1 MMCAVWQVSSLVLKP
16 TTVELDMATLSGV
29 TSSRSPQSAN
39 SWLGSYKPKPHARLR
54 LFCFPYAGGGASIY
68 QTWADKLPDT
78 VEVCPVQLPGRE
90 SRMKEKPFTD
100 MILLI
105 KALAAALIPLQDRPY
120 AFFGHSMGALI
131 SFELARYLR
140 SHQSPLPIHLFLSGR
155 GAPQITGPETA
166 KSDLPEEEFI
176 EELIRLNGTPREV
189 LDNPELMLMMIPL
202 LRADFLLF
210 ESYAY
215 VVEPPL
221 DCPISVFGGLQDH
234 EIGPEKLEGWREQT
248 TEGFVRRMLPGDHFF
263 LHSQR
268 AVLLRLLAQELYTHL
283 ESTV

>member
-1 MMCAVWQVSSLVLKP
+1 M
-16 TTVELDMATLSGV
+16 TTSSGV
-29 TSSRSPQSAN
+29 TSSPGTQSAN
-39 SWLGSYKPKPHARLR
+39 SWLASYKPKPRARLR

-68 QTWADKLPDT
+68 QTWAEKLPDA

-90 SRMKEKPFTD
+90 ARTRERPFTD
-100 MILLI
+100 VILLI
-105 KALAAALIPLQDRPY
+105 EALAAALLPLLDKPY
-120 AFFGHSMGALI
+120 AFFGHSMGGLI

-140 SHQSPLPIHLFLSGR
+140 RHQSPLPIHLFISGR
-155 GAPQITGPETA
+155 GAPQLTGPETA

-189 LDNPELMLMMIPL
+189 IDNQELMLIMIPL
-202 LRADFLLF
+202 LRADFLLC

-215 VVEPPL
+215 AGEPPL

-234 EIGPEKLEGWREQT
+234 ETGPEKLEGWREQT
-248 TEGFVRRMLPGDHFF
+248 TRGFVGRMLPGDHFF
-263 LHSQR
+263 FHSQR

-283 ESTV
+283 QSTV

>member
-1 MMCAVWQVSSLVLKP
+1 M
-16 TTVELDMATLSGV
+16 
-29 TSSRSPQSAN
+29 SRVGAQTAN
-39 SWLGSYKPKPHARLR
+39 IWLGSYKPNPRARLR

-68 QTWADKLPDT
+68 QTWAEQLPDT
-78 VEVCPVQLPGRE
+78 VEVCPVQLPARGARTRE
-90 SRMKEKPFTD
+90 RPFTD
-100 MILLI
+100 VTLLI
-105 KALAAALIPLQDRPY
+105 EALAAALLPLLDKPY
-120 AFFGHSMGALI
+120 AFFGHSMGGLI

-140 SHQSPLPIHLFLSGR
+140 RRQSPLPIHLFISGR
-155 GAPQITGPETA
+155 GAPQLAGPETA

-189 LDNPELMLMMIPL
+189 LDNQELMLIMIPL
-202 LRADFLLF
+202 LRADFLLC

-215 VVEPPL
+215 TGEPPL

-234 EIGPEKLEGWREQT
+234 EIGVEKLEGWREQT
-248 TEGFVRRMLPGDHFF
+248 TRGFVRRMLPGDHFF
-263 LHSQR
+263 FHSQR